1 MRLIEPASKETS
13 RTLLK
18 EYFHISCSNDRLYSG
33 LQLLLQQKALIEQAA
48 VAYAKTH
55 LSFDFSLVFY
65 DVTTLYFE
73 TFKADEDV
81 TDNKGNTVEGLRKN
95 GFGKEHKPG
104 QPLILIGLV
113 VNRDGYPIG
122 IELFPGKTFE
132 GHTMIPVVKRLQEK
146 YAIKTLTIVADAAML
161 SMDNM
166 KEIADA
172 KLSYIVGAR
181 LGNIP
186 HKLIADISA
195 YLDKK
200 ESKYYAVGTKHG
212 TLICDYS
219 NKRATKD
226 KSDRK
231 KQLDKSKYQI
241 DNPEQTKR
249 KARFVSEET
258 KATLTLNEELI
269 KQDELREGIKGYY
282 TNLVLDEKLTP
293 MNIIARYH
301 DLWHVEKAF
310 RMAKSDLKARPIF
323 HHKKESIQA
332 HMLIVFV
339 SLCIAKSIELLS
351 KFSIKQVK
359 KHVWPVQDIEFIDT
373 ITGKVFLKRMSTKG
387 NPMITLWKTLEA
399 KMQNEY

>member
-1 MRLIEPASKETS
+1 M
-13 RTLLK
+13 
-18 EYFHISCSNDRLYSG
+18 
-33 LQLLLQQKALIEQAA
+33 QQKALIEQAA

-373 ITGKVFLKRMSTKG
+373 ITGKVFLKRMSTKD